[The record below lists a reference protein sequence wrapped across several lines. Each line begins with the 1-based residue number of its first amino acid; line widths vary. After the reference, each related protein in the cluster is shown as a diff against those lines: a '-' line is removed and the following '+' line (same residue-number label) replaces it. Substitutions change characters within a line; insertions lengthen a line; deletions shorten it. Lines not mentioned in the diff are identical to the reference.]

1 MMVLFEGGFESGHVD
16 LLEAASKQVGLAL
29 SNAQRYRQVNRR
41 LAEQS
46 ALQQVAR
53 VINRRLEMEPLL
65 EEIVNQVRQVL
76 GYEIVEIYLVEE
88 GNLVLRSATGGIEGE
103 HFSLPL
109 TEGVVGRV
117 ARTQKAAF
125 VAEVRDDSDY
135 VDGNPETCVEVAVP
149 IMKGSI
155 VIGVLNVE
163 SSLPSGLDEEDV
175 DLLLL
180 LADQVSVAIENASLY
195 DRLQRHTDTL
205 EQLVKDRTAAL
216 EGALD
221 QARVA
226 ERLKTQ
232 FVADVSHELRTP
244 LANIQ
249 LYLELLSF
257 GNPER
262 FSNYLETLMRETGR
276 LAVLIEDLL
285 AISRLD
291 AGTDHL
297 DQTPHDINKL
307 TIGLVEDRK
316 RMLAEKS
323 LQVILEL
330 ADDLPQVLVDERL
343 LTQAIAA
350 LITNAMQYTRPSGRI
365 TLRSCAQD
373 WEGQSWVTLIVS
385 DTGIGIPPDEQARLF
400 ERFYRGS
407 ASRIMSVP
415 GTGLGLAIAGE
426 IMERHGGRI
435 SVESQVDQGS
445 HFTLWLPRQ
454 DGA

>member
-1 MMVLFEGGFESGHVD
+1 VAYLVSREQDLHISASTGFGSKEGGEAEALGQGRLCDEVAQWVVARGESVCIPDLKEEAGLIDREGSDDGDRSMIAVPVISEQILLAVMMVLFEGGFESGHVD

-276 LAVLIEDLL
+276 PYHVSMPA
-285 AISRLD
+285 
-291 AGTDHL
+291 
-297 DQTPHDINKL
+297 
-307 TIGLVEDRK
+307 
-316 RMLAEKS
+316 
-323 LQVILEL
+323 
-330 ADDLPQVLVDERL
+330 
-343 LTQAIAA
+343 
-350 LITNAMQYTRPSGRI
+350 RI
-365 TLRSCAQD
+365 T
-373 WEGQSWVTLIVS
+373 WTK
-385 DTGIGIPPDEQARLF
+385 
-400 ERFYRGS
+400 
-407 ASRIMSVP
+407 
-415 GTGLGLAIAGE
+415 
-426 IMERHGGRI
+426 
-435 SVESQVDQGS
+435 
-445 HFTLWLPRQ
+445 PRTTSTS
-454 DGA
+454 